1 MRRRFRGLLIAWILS
16 AVGAWAGQR
25 IYEVGTVYVYYSW
38 TSDAQIVRDL
48 ETIAATGIKA
58 INPYPPFLLTPG
70 HPEPDFSKA
79 DLIQKTAQ
87 RLGLRVMPTL
97 FRTAMLPD
105 LVAARQGE
113 RLPSPMIDNGTRES
127 RLSLADP
134 QVLALVDDYVAATV
148 RHLKDDPSL
157 VAWNVWVEADFET
170 SLHDPHADQWFDE
183 WGKKK
188 YGNADAWYAQWN
200 DVHFNYEY
208 YKMDRILF
216 QWDSTARVVEH
227 LAELVKSIDPLHPT
241 GTHNV
246 GSTVVKWGVS
256 SNDDWTTAKGVDEY
270 GLSFYPDIP
279 ARESE
284 DNPQVMEKEKAL
296 WDTPW
301 TTSLELTA
309 AHDATGGKPFVL
321 MEVQTG
327 PRTGFTRYGYEPGT
341 IFNYDRIHL
350 LTWQS
355 VAHDS
360 KAIYFWQW
368 LPHLDDW
375 QAFGRGLAASDGSVT
390 SRAVAAGDASRI
402 LNSDPDL
409 FLDSRPVPAQVAVVY
424 DVLGDLKAKL
434 RGGDWES
441 FTARNLIGI
450 YHLLWRDQVR
460 INVLDARQVTAASLK
475 PYKLVIFPFYLC
487 LRSNVAEAIEDYV
500 ANGGTVLADARFG
513 IIDERDRGY
522 PVNPGLGMAKLFGA
536 RRHDLV
542 ASHRPSPIR
551 ISDAAGLAKGVT
563 LPAHL
568 LGGVFREELQIEKGS
583 EGKVVG
589 VFEETG
595 TPAVVVRHVGK
606 GETVL
611 LGFSLGIPLLE
622 DHDPGAAGLLRA
634 VLKAAGVEP
643 AVRVTV
649 AAEAGPVE
657 GVVHSRGRAD
667 ERLIYLLNWGH
678 RQTLVTAELPWPGRA
693 LLRGKDFVS
702 GRSVEVQHRENRAQ
716 FILTLPADHAAAV
729 EIRP

>member
-1 MRRRFRGLLIAWILS
+1 MMAIVFS

-25 IYEVGTVYVYYSW
+25 VYEVGTVYVYYSW

-58 INPYPPFLLTPG
+58 INPYPPFLVTPG

-79 DLIQKTAQ
+79 DLVQRTAE

-105 LVAARQGE
+105 LAAAKWPE
-113 RLPSPMIDNGTRES
+113 RAPSPIIDNRTREG

-157 VAWNVWVEADFET
+157 VAWNVWVEAGFET
-170 SLHDPHADQWFDE
+170 SMHDPHADQWFEE

-188 YGNADAWYAQWN
+188 YGNTDAWYAQWN
-200 DVHFNYEY
+200 DMHFNYEY
-208 YKMDRILF
+208 NRIDRILF
-216 QWDSTARVVEH
+216 QWASTARVVEH
-227 LAELVKSIDPLHPT
+227 LADLVKSIDPSHPT
-241 GTHNV
+241 GTHSV

-284 DNPQVMEKEKAL
+284 DKPEVLEKEKAL

-350 LTWQS
+350 LAWQS
-355 VAHDS
+355 AAHDS

-368 LPHLDDW
+368 LPHLDDL

-390 SRAVAAGDASRI
+390 SRAVAAGDASRA

-409 FLDSRPVPAQVAVVY
+409 FLDSKPVPAPVAVVC
-424 DVLGDLKAKL
+424 DVTGDLKAKL
-434 RGGDWES
+434 RGGDWQS

-450 YHLLWRDQVR
+450 YRVLWRDQVR
-460 INVLDARQVTAASLK
+460 INVLDGRQVTAASLK

-487 LRSNVAEAIEDYV
+487 LRSNVAEAIASYV
-500 ANGGTVLADARFG
+500 ASGGTVLADARFG

-542 ASHRPSPIR
+542 ASHSPSPVR
-551 ISDAAGLAKGVT
+551 ISDAVGLGKGVT
-563 LPAHL
+563 LPTHL
-568 LGGVFREELQIEKGS
+568 VGGVFREELQLEKGS

-589 VFEETG
+589 VFEASG

-606 GETVL
+606 GETIL

-622 DHDPGAAGLLRA
+622 QNDQGAAGLLRA

-643 AVRVTV
+643 AIRVTT
-649 AAEAGPVE
+649 AADAGPVE
-657 GVVHSRGRAD
+657 DVVHSRGRAD

-678 RQTLVTAELPWPGRA
+678 RPTQVTAELPWPGQT

-702 GRSVEVQHRENRAQ
+702 GRSVPVQHRGNHAV
-716 FILTLPADHAAAV
+716 FTLTLPADHAAAV

>member
-1 MRRRFRGLLIAWILS
+1 MRRSLAGMLIVLMLS
-16 AVGAWAGQR
+16 TVGAWAGQR
-25 IYEVGTVYVYYSW
+25 VYEVGTVYVYYAW

-70 HPEPDFSKA
+70 HAEPDFSKS
-79 DLIQKTAQ
+79 DLVQKTAQ
-87 RLGLRVMPTL
+87 RLGLRVMPTP

-105 LVAARQGE
+105 MAAAKWPE
-113 RLPSPMIDNGTRES
+113 RAPSPIIDNLAREA

-134 QVLALVDDYVAATV
+134 EVLGLVDSYVASTA
-148 RHLKDDPSL
+148 RHLRDDPSL
-157 VAWNVWVEADFET
+157 VAWNVWVEASFES
-170 SLHDPHADQWFDE
+170 SLHDPHTDKWFEE
-183 WGKKK
+183 WGMKK
-188 YGNADAWYAQWN
+188 YGSADAWYAQWN

-208 YKMDRILF
+208 HKMDRIQF
-216 QWDSTARVVEH
+216 EWDSTARLVQH

-241 GTHNV
+241 GTHSV
-246 GSTVVKWGVS
+246 GSTVVKPDVS
-256 SNDDWTTAKGVDEY
+256 ANDDWTTAKAVDEY
-270 GLSFYPDIP
+270 GLSYYPDIP

-284 DNPQVMEKEKAL
+284 DQPQIMEKEKAL

-327 PRTGFTRYGYEPGT
+327 PRSGFTRYGYEPGT
-341 IFNYDRIHL
+341 IFNYDKIHL

-355 VAHDS
+355 LAHDS

-368 LPHLDDW
+368 LPHLGDW

-409 FLDSRPVPAQVAVVY
+409 FLDSKPVPAQVAVVY
-424 DVLGDLKAKL
+424 DVMGDLKAKVH
-434 RGGDWES
+434 GGDWGS

-450 YHLLWRDQVR
+450 YRALWKDQVR

-475 PYKLVIFPFYLC
+475 SYKLVIFPFYLC
-487 LRSNVAEAIEDYV
+487 MRSNVAEAITDYV
-500 ANGGTVLADARFG
+500 ASGGTALADARFG

-542 ASHRPSPIR
+542 ASHIPSPIR
-551 ISDAAGLAKGVT
+551 ITEATGLLKGVT
-563 LPAHL
+563 LPGHMM
-568 LGGVFREELQIEKGS
+568 GGVFREELQLEKGS

-589 VFEETG
+589 VFESTG
-595 TPAVVVRHVGK
+595 TPAVIVRQTGK
-606 GETVL
+606 GQTIL
-611 LGFSLGIPLLE
+611 LGSSLGIPLLE
-622 DHDPGAAGLLRA
+622 SNDPGTTSLLRA
-634 VLKAAGVEP
+634 IVKSAGVEP
-643 AVRVTV
+643 AIRVTTAPV
-649 AAEAGPVE
+649 AGPVE

-678 RQTLVTAELPWPGRA
+678 RATQVTAEVPWPGEVV
-693 LLRGKDFVS
+693 LRGKDFVS
-702 GRSVEVQHRENRAQ
+702 GHKVEIQHKENHVQ
-716 FILTLPADHAAAV
+716 FTLTLAADHAAAIQ
-729 EIRP
+729 IRP